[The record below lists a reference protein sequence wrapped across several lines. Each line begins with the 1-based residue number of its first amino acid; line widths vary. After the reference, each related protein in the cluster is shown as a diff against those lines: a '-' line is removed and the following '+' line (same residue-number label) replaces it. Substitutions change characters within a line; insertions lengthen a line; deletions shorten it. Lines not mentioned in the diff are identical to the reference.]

1 MNALEVAVKN
11 LEAKKQQITEFV
23 ADGKAIDFE
32 NYAALVGEIR
42 GLNYAINE
50 LKDTNDRLL
59 KEDNDD

>member
-1 MNALEVAVKN
+1 MNALEVVIKN

-23 ADGKAIDFE
+23 AEGKAIDFE

-50 LKDTNDRLL
+50 IKETNDSLL
-59 KEDNDD
+59 KGEDD